1 MESGI
6 IGALVGV
13 AGLVIINIIMGAFTY
28 GKLTERVIDH
38 DRRISRLEG
47 IVNHKE

>member
-1 MESGI
+1 METGI
-6 IGALVGV
+6 VAALIGV
-13 AGLVIINIIMGAFTY
+13 AGLVIINIIMVAFTY

-38 DRRISRLEG
+38 DRRIARLEG